1 MATTTQP
8 DVGEAEKYFWES
20 LPPELRRMVCD
31 YLPQYAI
38 SRRLHVALRN
48 RWDDDVALF
57 EEYLYKKPYLRIES
71 ATAHRFEGLSAGS
84 LAKFRDLLVHVTPE
98 AGRRSLRI
106 MKNLNTLLDTPGT
119 KPELRTLAFTNESR
133 VTAQTEALCLR
144 LLQRYLPNLDTICI
158 PTWYDGEKSSGN
170 LFWGSLP
177 HLLQKWD
184 FFHPKNDEE
193 LEDIELHNEAAAG
206 DSKDSSEFDPLVRI
220 PKLIETTGSPIM
232 LFKLRKENG
241 EEVEILVNRDAPAH
255 YCRRLLKECKGNKI
269 LSIVIDNGRDGDP
282 VPLIHIIRGIG
293 WRTRL
298 KCLEELSGTHVDLAQ
313 IDVKKHFLAK
323 AMTSLQIRDCAGVS
337 SFLNQCHSASV
348 DLTSLI
354 FKESEREIEQ
364 EEETALCTI
373 IESCSDLQTLC
384 LIYDKANPIIEG
396 TTTPSFWEG
405 SISKIDQ
412 PDYCHFPLAT
422 ILPSIG
428 HSLTSLHLGADP
440 SLRLHTK
447 DLAFIATQC
456 TNLASLGI
464 PFPALTE
471 DITPDQFRQGI
482 SDLGV
487 LRDLLLLQYLHLS
500 CPPTEPDED
509 GELPPPVEDIAS
521 CALEILLNKWML
533 THVKYFTVAFRTATF
548 TRDTCHFRVLSYTN
562 KLERISEKKL
572 GRNMEAFGHF
582 VRGDWDEMVRR
593 DTW

>member
-8 DVGEAEKYFWES
+8 DMSEAEKYFWES

-38 SRRLHVALRN
+38 SRRLRVALRN
-48 RWDDDVALF
+48 RWDDEVALF
-57 EEYLYKKPYLRIES
+57 EGYLYKKPYLRIDS
-71 ATAHRFEGLSAGS
+71 ATAYRFEGLSAGS
-84 LAKFRDLLVHVTPE
+84 LAKFQDLLVHVTPE

-158 PTWYDGEKSSGN
+158 PTWYDGEKSRGN

-206 DSKDSSEFDPLVRI
+206 DSKDSSEFNPLVRI

-232 LFKLRKENG
+232 LFRMRKENG
-241 EEVEILVNRDAPAH
+241 KEVEILVNRDAPAH

-337 SFLNQCHSASV
+337 SFLNQCHSALV

-354 FKESEREIEQ
+354 FKESGREIEQ

-373 IESCSDLQTLC
+373 IESCNNLQTLC
-384 LIYDKANPIIEG
+384 LIYDKARPIIEG
-396 TTTPSFWEG
+396 TTTPSFWES

-412 PDYCHFPLAT
+412 PEYCHFPLAS

-471 DITPDQFRQGI
+471 DITPDQFRQEI

-500 CPPTEPDED
+500 CPLAEPDED
-509 GELPPPVEDIAS
+509 DELPPVEDIAR
-521 CALEILLNKWML
+521 CALEMLLNEWIL

-548 TRDTCHFRVLSYTN
+548 TCDTCHFRVLSYTN
-562 KLERISEKKL
+562 TLERISEKKL

-582 VRGDWDEMVRR
+582 VRGDWDEMAF
-593 DTW
+593 